1 MKKVLLLAVIFV
13 IFDRCMNYK
22 IGLTR
27 RNARIAYLKHQK
39 EIKKNFKEKQHLAHS
54 KVRGSQRLGIK
65 S

>member
-1 MKKVLLLAVIFV
+1 MKKVLVLAVIFV

-39 EIKKNFKEKQHLAHS
+39 EIKKNFEEKQYLARNKIPETQFS
-54 KVRGSQRLGIK
+54 GIK